1 MKLTIRERHIQTIP
15 TLEVVPESLAN
26 QALPLIIYYHG
37 WRNNKE
43 LMLTQARRLATKG
56 FRVILPDA
64 MNHGERK
71 VSDISTIPGVTFWS
85 SIQYNIIEFNVI
97 LAYFNERNWILNGRI
112 GVGGYSMGG
121 ITTAA
126 LLTHHPEI
134 KVATSIMGT
143 PKPFDYLRLIQ
154 TKVRQNKGLLP
165 TDLGLIL
172 SWIPQ
177 FDLSLQPEKMA
188 NRPILFWHGT
198 DDEKIPYQQAY
209 DFYIANKDQAYSQNT
224 RFLTGQDEG
233 HLVTIKLMDTIA
245 DYFAT
250 HL

>member
-1 MKLTIRERHIQTIP
+1 MKLTIRNRQIHDIP
-15 TLEVVPESLAN
+15 VLEIVPEALA
-26 QALPLIIYYHG
+26 AAPLPLIIFYHG

-43 LMLTQARRLATKG
+43 LMLTQARRLAAKQ

-64 MNHGERK
+64 MNHGQRK
-71 VSDISTIPGVTFWS
+71 VAELSSVPGMTFWS

-97 LAYFNERNWILNGRI
+97 VTYFNERNWILDERI
-112 GVGGYSMGG
+112 GIGGYSMGG

-126 LLTHHPEI
+126 LLSQHPEI

-143 PKPFDYLRLIQ
+143 PSPSAYIQLIHHSA
-154 TKVRQNKGLLP
+154 RQRKMTIP
-165 TDLGLIL
+165 TDLRRLL
-172 SWIPQ
+172 SWVPQ

-198 DDEKIPYQQAY
+198 KDPKIPYQQAR
-209 DFYIANKDQAYSQNT
+209 DFYLENEGQPYSQKT
-224 RFLTGQDEG
+224 QFLTGQDEG
-233 HLVTIKLMDTIA
+233 HLVTIELMDTIA
-245 DYFAT
+245 EYFEN

>member
-1 MKLTIRERHIQTIP
+1 MKLTIRERQIHTIP
-15 TLEVVPESLAN
+15 TLEIVPEELAN
-26 QALPLIIYYHG
+26 APLPLIIYYHG

-43 LMLTQARRLATKG
+43 LMLTQARRLAAKG

-71 VSDISTIPGVTFWS
+71 VTEISSIPGVTFWS
-85 SIQYNIIEFNVI
+85 SIQYNIIEFNLIV
-97 LAYFNERNWILNGRI
+97 AYFDERQWILDQRI

-126 LLTHHPEI
+126 LLSQHPEI

-154 TKVRQNKGLLP
+154 TKVRQQNRP
-165 TDLGLIL
+165 VPSDLRLIL

-198 DDEKIPYQQAY
+198 EDEKNPYEQAY
-209 DFYIANKDQAYSQNT
+209 DFYLDNQHQPYSQHT
-224 RFLTGQDEG
+224 EFLTGQGEG
-233 HLVTIKLMDTIA
+233 HLVTIDLMNTIA
-245 DYFAT
+245 DFFET